1 MDRIHYEPC
10 TLPPEADELR
20 REVRAFLAEEL
31 AHMTPADRANS
42 WSEADEEF
50 TRKLGAKGWIGM
62 TWPKKYGGH
71 ERTMLER
78 YVVQEELLAASAPIT
93 LHHIA
98 DRQSGPLLM
107 RFGSEQTC
115 LEILPRVARGE
126 CYFCIGMSEPDT
138 GSDLAAVRSRAE
150 KVDGGGWKLNGSKIW
165 TSRAHMAHYMIG
177 LFRTDSDAAK
187 HDGLSQFLID
197 LRNTDGITIR
207 PVISLAGR
215 HDFNQVFFED
225 ALLPE
230 DALIGKENDGWNQVL
245 TELTFER
252 SGPERYMSSQTL
264 MNEVVRA
271 ASQSPGERAAV
282 EIGKMVANLASLRQ
296 MSLSV
301 AGMQQAGE
309 DPALEGSLIKEIGVN
324 FEQSIPKTTHELFG
338 LEAGIENGSELE
350 KTYAKLNMVAPSF
363 SLRGGTREVLRGII
377 ARRMGLR

>member
-1 MDRIHYEPC
+1 MDRIYYEPC
-10 TLPPEADELR
+10 TLPPEADALR
-20 REVRAFLAEEL
+20 REVREFLAEEL
-31 AHMTPADRANS
+31 ADLSPSDRANS
-42 WSEADEEF
+42 WSEADEQF

-71 ERTMLER
+71 ERSMLER
-78 YVVQEELLAASAPIT
+78 YVVQEELLAAGAPLT

-107 RFGSEQTC
+107 RFGSEETC
-115 LEILPRVARGE
+115 LDILPRVAKGA

-150 KVDGGGWKLNGSKIW
+150 KVDGGWLLNGSKIW
-165 TSRAHMAHYMIG
+165 TSSAHMVHYMIG
-177 LFRTDSDAAK
+177 LFRTDPEAPK

-197 LRNTDGITIR
+197 LKNTDGITIR
-207 PVISLAGR
+207 PVINLAGR

-225 ALLPE
+225 VLLPE
-230 DALIGKENDGWNQVL
+230 DALIGTENDGWNQVL
-245 TELTFER
+245 AELTFER

-264 MNEVVRA
+264 MNEIVRA

-301 AGMQQAGE
+301 ASMQQAGR
-309 DPALEGSLIKEIGVN
+309 DPAFEGSLIKEIGVT
-324 FEQSIPKTTHELFG
+324 FEQSIPRTAHELLG
-338 LEAGIENGSELE
+338 LEAGLEHGSDLE
-350 KTYAKLNMVAPSF
+350 KTYAQLNMVAPSF